1 MLDNRRLYK
10 VKLSTQPLDQEF
22 EKMKQ
27 VVLNSG
33 SITEEELPFY
43 LFMGSTSNSTY
54 NQHDERINILM
65 KTGDVVNI
73 SRVDNALINS
83 DLTVPV
89 EKFYICRIA

>member
-1 MLDNRRLYK
+1 
-10 VKLSTQPLDQEF
+10 LSTQPLDNEF

-27 VVLNSG
+27 TVLNSG
-33 SITEEELPFY
+33 SISEEELPYY
-43 LFMGSTSNSTY
+43 LFSGSTSNSTY
-54 NQHDERINILM
+54 NQNDEKINILM

-73 SRVDNALINS
+73 SQVDNALIGS